1 MDPSHHFWGNL
12 DLSLRL
18 WVITNLDVAHFGCYF
33 NANIIYYFA
42 KQVIRM
48 YTKQLLLGLDYL
60 HNNGIMHRDIKVL
73 SLFLPLSHSHL
84 FSLLFLLSF
93 LGDDMYFWPTFR
105 GQTSSSIIKDALNLQ
120 ILVLPS
126 RLWSWYTLS
135 ALCLFIYSV
144 DLIFVITFAQNLVW
158 LRHWL
163 P

>member
-1 MDPSHHFWGNL
+1 M
-12 DLSLRL
+12 
-18 WVITNLDVAHFGCYF
+18 ITNLDVAHFGCYF

-93 LGDDMYFWPTFR
+93 LGDDMYF
-105 GQTSSSIIKDALNLQ
+105 
-120 ILVLPS
+120 
-126 RLWSWYTLS
+126 
-135 ALCLFIYSV
+135 
-144 DLIFVITFAQNLVW
+144 
-158 LRHWL
+158 
-163 P
+163 